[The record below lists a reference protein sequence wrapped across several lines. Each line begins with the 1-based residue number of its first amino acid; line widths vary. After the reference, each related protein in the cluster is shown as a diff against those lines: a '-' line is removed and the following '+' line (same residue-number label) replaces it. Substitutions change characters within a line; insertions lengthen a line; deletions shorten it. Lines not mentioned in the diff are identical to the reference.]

1 MTQGGAALDLNA
13 VEPKPKKWISDMTWL
28 NLVQLSNLQQFNQIL
43 MQIGRNDK
51 VRSQQQQWINILV
64 YSYAL
69 FLVQR
74 TRILLLCSIKFK
86 R

>member
-51 VRSQQQQWINILV
+51 VRSQQQQWINL

-74 TRILLLCSIKFK
+74 TRIFLLCSIKFK